1 MSKPDSVRCYD
12 AVMKRT
18 TVSLPDDLALRLERE
33 AARRS
38 VSEAEVVRSAL
49 ADALAGTD
57 GARRPFPI
65 PVLGSSDH
73 TDTSERIDEYLAAE
87 GFGEDALDR

>member
-49 ADALAGTD
+49 AQMLG
-57 GARRPFPI
+57 GNRSGRRPLPFP
-65 PVLGSSDH
+65 PLGDSGRSDI
-73 TDTSERIDEYLAAE
+73 SERFDEYLAAS
-87 GFGEDALDR
+87 GFGEDALRR

>member
-1 MSKPDSVRCYD
+1 MASHHSVRCYD

-18 TVSLPDDLALRLERE
+18 TISLPDDLALRLERE

-49 ADALAGTD
+49 ADALGDAD

-65 PVLGSSDH
+65 PVLGSSGRSDI
-73 TDTSERIDEYLAAE
+73 SERIEEILAE
-87 GFGEDALDR
+87 EWGGDAGDR